1 MSCEKCY
8 GPGIKECISC
18 RYSFVFKESVCVS
31 ECPVGYYFNASL
43 DQCDSC
49 HSSCLTC
56 HTSLP
61 SSCLACN
68 NELGI
73 YLING
78 LCKLINCNIGEY
90 FDQKLIT
97 CTFCNLNCLSCFGP
111 LRTECSSCFPGR
123 IYSDSR
129 CLKCEEADPKMIT
142 MKTEAGEDV
151 CSEKC
156 GDGYN
161 MGFKSCDDDN
171 RADGDGCDQECR
183 VEEGFICTGGSII
196 SPDKCRDTVKPKYMI
211 TLLDAENSF
220 LVIYFDKPVY
230 RGNSN
235 IQLRDIILLSIEG
248 PLNYTF
254 EYTVND
260 YFITSHI
267 SPTLLKIIGNSS
279 LVANYEEPVYEFDP
293 FFNQLRVNLELKC
306 SILGVEEVTYN
317 IYIYIYR
324 NYESVYQIQP

>member
-1 MSCEKCY
+1 MSCEKCH

-18 RYSFVFKESVCVS
+18 KYSFVFKDSVCVS

-43 DQCDSC
+43 DRCDSC
-49 HSSCLTC
+49 HSSCLAC

-97 CTFCNLNCLSCFGP
+97 CTPCNLNCLECFGA

-129 CLKCEEADPKMIT
+129 CLKCEEADPKLIT
-142 MKTEAGEDV
+142 MKTEAGEEV

-161 MGFKSCDDDN
+161 MGLKSCDDGN
-171 RADGDGCDQECR
+171 QADGDGCDQECR
-183 VEEGFICTGGSII
+183 VEEGFVCTGGSII
-196 SPDKCRDTVKPKYMI
+196 CPDKCRDTVKPKYMI
-211 TLLDAENSF
+211 THLDAKNSF

-230 RGNSN
+230 KGNSN
-235 IQLRDIILLSIEG
+235 IQLKDIILLSIDG
-248 PLNYTF
+248 PYNYTL

-260 YFITSHI
+260 YLITSHI

-279 LVANYEEPVYEFDP
+279 LVSNYEEPVYEFDP

-306 SILGVEEVTYN
+306 SILGVEEVTHK
-317 IYIYIYR
+317 YIYL
-324 NYESVYQIQP
+324 